1 MNDFSEQSKNDTTDI
16 CRNFA
21 KSRNFVLWKS
31 KGIISTKYIIK
42 FDTKTTWSLISSME
56 FLTSNKAEK
65 MLTNFTKGY
74 IKDV

>member
-1 MNDFSEQSKNDTTDI
+1 MEKQGHTTSTS
-16 CRNFA
+16 N
-21 KSRNFVLWKS
+21 
-31 KGIISTKYIIK
+31 ISTKYIIK

-56 FLTSNKAEK
+56 FLTPNKAEK